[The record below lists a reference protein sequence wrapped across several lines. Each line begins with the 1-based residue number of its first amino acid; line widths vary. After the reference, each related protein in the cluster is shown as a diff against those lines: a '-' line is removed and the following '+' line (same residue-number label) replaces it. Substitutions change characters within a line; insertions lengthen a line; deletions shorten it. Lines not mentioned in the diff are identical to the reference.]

1 MEFPDREL
9 SWILRY
15 GQFLYVDTA
24 FQITFFQQKSALI
37 IGLVRKR
44 NLC

>member
-1 MEFPDREL
+1 MEFPDHEL

-15 GQFLYVDTA
+15 GQFLYVDRL
-24 FQITFFQQKSALI
+24 FQITFFGQKSAPI